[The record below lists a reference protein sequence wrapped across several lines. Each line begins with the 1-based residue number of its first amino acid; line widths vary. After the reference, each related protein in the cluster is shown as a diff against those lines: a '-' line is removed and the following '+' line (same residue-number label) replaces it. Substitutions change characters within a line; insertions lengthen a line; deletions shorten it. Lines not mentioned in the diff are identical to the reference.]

1 MIDMYTVGLCAMVV
15 LFGSMIA
22 LVFVLWGDNKKLQTR
37 MDAVEDRLDVE
48 NPSIRD
54 RMITVERKCSEVSE
68 RVNMLEGH
76 DDSE

>member
-54 RMITVERKCSEVSE
+54 RMVAVERKCTAVAK
-68 RVNMLEGH
+68 RVDIMEGK
-76 DDSE
+76 E

>member
-22 LVFVLWGDNKKLQTR
+22 LVFVLWGDNRKLQTR

-54 RMITVERKCSEVSE
+54 RMVTVERKCNAVAE
-68 RVNMLEGH
+68 RVDILEGK
-76 DDSE
+76 E